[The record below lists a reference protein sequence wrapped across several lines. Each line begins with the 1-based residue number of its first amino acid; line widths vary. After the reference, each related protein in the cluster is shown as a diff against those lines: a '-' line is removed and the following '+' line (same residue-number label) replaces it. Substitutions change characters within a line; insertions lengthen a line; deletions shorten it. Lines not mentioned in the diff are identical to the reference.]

1 MLRPGAGAEFNVS
14 AIHIDSPGIFPDDP
28 MDHEAPG
35 ANPRVAE
42 LVYELLGELGEDR
55 DRHGLLKTP
64 ERVARSLDFLT
75 SGHRQNLDKLVNGA
89 IFVEECNEMVA
100 VKRIHFFSMCEHH
113 MLPFFGVCSVA
124 YVPDGRIIGLSKIP
138 RIVDMYARRLQVQE
152 RLTNEIAQALD
163 SALKPA
169 GVAVVMEAY
178 HLCMMMRGV
187 EKQDSRTVTSAMH
200 GVFKDDP
207 KTRQEFLTLMGWAA
221 LGG

>member
-1 MLRPGAGAEFNVS
+1 MS
-14 AIHIDSPGIFPDDP
+14 AIHLDSPGIFPDDP
-28 MDHEAPG
+28 LDSGTIP
-35 ANPRVAE
+35 ANPQLAG
-42 LVYELLGELGEDR
+42 LVYKMLGELGEDPER
-55 DRHGLLKTP
+55 EGLLKTP

-75 SGHRQNLDKLVNGA
+75 SGHRQNLDRLVNGA
-89 IFVEECNEMVA
+89 IFEEDCNEMVA

-152 RLTNEIAQALD
+152 RLTNEIASALD
-163 SALKPA
+163 EALSPA

-200 GVFKDDP
+200 GVFKEDP
-207 KTRQEFLTLMGWAA
+207 KTRQEFLTLMGWGA
-221 LGG
+221 LS

>member
-1 MLRPGAGAEFNVS
+1 MS
-14 AIHIDSPGIFPDDP
+14 AIHLDSPGIFPDDP
-28 MDHEAPG
+28 TDSERVPT
-35 ANPRVAE
+35 NPELAA
-42 LVYELLGELGEDR
+42 LVYKMLGELGEDPER
-55 DRHGLLKTP
+55 QGLLKTP
-64 ERVARSLDFLT
+64 ERVARSLEFLT
-75 SGHRQNLDKLVNGA
+75 SGHRQDLDRLVNEA
-89 IFVEECNEMVA
+89 IFEEECNEMVA

-152 RLTNEIAQALD
+152 RLTNQIAQALNT
-163 SALKPA
+163 ALKPA

>member
-1 MLRPGAGAEFNVS
+1 MS
-14 AIHIDSPGIFPDDP
+14 AIHLDSPGIFPDEPSDSERRP
-28 MDHEAPG
+28 
-35 ANPRVAE
+35 ANPQLAG
-42 LVYELLGELGEDR
+42 LVYKMLGELGEDP
-55 DRHGLLKTP
+55 DRQGLLKTP

-75 SGHRQNLDKLVNGA
+75 SGHRQNLDQLVNGA
-89 IFVEECNEMVA
+89 IFEEECNEMVA

-138 RIVDMYARRLQVQE
+138 RIVDMYSRRLQVQE
-152 RLTNEIAQALD
+152 RLTNEIA
-163 SALKPA
+163 SALNEALSPA

-187 EKQDSRTVTSAMH
+187 AKQDSRTVTSAMH

-221 LGG
+221 LS